1 MGESAQDLLD
11 HPHVA
16 QKTHH
21 VQKKEVTVMMGM
33 NVKEILYAGLTIAK
47 TSNRTLLILL
57 TAVFDQSR
65 SAMEKK
71 VLEAAALLRN
81 PVKKVEETA
90 ILMMSALEIWSVV
103 QTIAETLI
111 LGQENF
117 MTAVWM
123 LMVAGV
129 SGPSGLSAHTLGTER
144 RNSNLLLNISDI
156 NLSQ

>member
-1 MGESAQDLLD
+1 
-11 HPHVA
+11 
-16 QKTHH
+16 
-21 VQKKEVTVMMGM
+21 MMM
-33 NVKEILYAGLTIAK
+33 NAKEILYVGSTIAK
-47 TSNRTLLILL
+47 TSNQMLLILL
-57 TAVFDQSR
+57 TVVFDQSR

-90 ILMMSALEIWSVV
+90 ILMMSALQVWSVE
-103 QTIAETLI
+103 QTTAETSI

-129 SGPSGLSAHTLGTER
+129 NGPSGLSAPTLGTESVIIQLQR
-144 RNSNLLLNISDI
+144 MEG
-156 NLSQ
+156 LSVQERKKKQQLALRYF

>member
-1 MGESAQDLLD
+1 
-11 HPHVA
+11 
-16 QKTHH
+16 
-21 VQKKEVTVMMGM
+21 MMM

-57 TAVFDQSR
+57 IAALNQSR

-90 ILMMSALEIWSVV
+90 ILMMSALAIWSVV

-129 SGPSGLSAHTLGTER
+129 SGPSGLSAHTLGTESATIQLQR
-144 RNSNLLLNISDI
+144 MEG
-156 NLSQ
+156 LSVQERKKKQQPALRYFR